1 MSDGLLPVRLANLFQ
16 PQKRC
21 WVRGLSVY
29 CRFLKLWSFD
39 CDPIQLQKFH
49 VCSISVHCI
58 PVDFDSFAHD
68 VSLTRL
74 GPSGD
79 EAE

>member
-1 MSDGLLPVRLANLFQ
+1 MSDGLLPVRFANLFQ

-29 CRFLKLWSFD
+29 CWLLKLWSFD
-39 CDPIQLQKFH
+39 CDPIQLQKFL
-49 VCSISVHCI
+49 VCSISVDCI
-58 PVDFDSFAHD
+58 RVDFDSFAHD

-74 GPSGD
+74 GPNGD

>member
-1 MSDGLLPVRLANLFQ
+1 
-16 PQKRC
+16 
-21 WVRGLSVY
+21 
-29 CRFLKLWSFD
+29 
-39 CDPIQLQKFH
+39 LQKFH